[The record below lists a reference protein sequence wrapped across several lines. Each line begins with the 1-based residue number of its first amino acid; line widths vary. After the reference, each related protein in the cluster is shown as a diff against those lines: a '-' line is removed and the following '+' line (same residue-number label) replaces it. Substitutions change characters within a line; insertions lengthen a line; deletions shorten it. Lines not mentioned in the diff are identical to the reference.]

1 MGARGPMVA
10 FGAGSLVY
18 IAALVLGSQRPVRY
32 QRESDLFDLSDI
44 LFVTAVYAFLV
55 MGFIISSRRAGHRMG
70 TIFSLAGLLGLI
82 TYTLY
87 EYAVS
92 AVFGSNDLPLA
103 GEAAW
108 MSMWTWTTMMVGII
122 VVLLTYPTGALLS
135 RRWAAPLVIGLG
147 GVACALV
154 GSSALWPDRS
164 RLATILIES
173 DSSTDLPNV
182 PAAAQV
188 LLDLAFPLVACGLIL
203 SAASVVVRFRRS
215 RGEERQ
221 QMKALLFA
229 VGLLV
234 FGLLLD
240 TVVDGLLGLSST
252 IFEILGPLSILAI
265 PIAAGVAILR
275 YGLYEIDVVINRA
288 LVYAVLSAIL
298 VLFYLGI
305 VFLLQALLTGVTRD
319 SDLAVAA
326 STLAVAAMFRP
337 LRVAIQ
343 RFIDRRFYRRKYD
356 AQRTLDR
363 FSSRLR
369 EDIDLDRLASDL
381 AEVVRETMQPSHVS
395 VWLRASSLRGTR

>member
-1 MGARGPMVA
+1 MSSRVGSMFA
-10 FGAGSLVY
+10 FGAGSLIYV
-18 IAALVLGSQRPVRY
+18 AALVLGSVRPLRY
-32 QRESDLFDLSDI
+32 QRESDRFDLSDI

-55 MGFIISSRRAGHRMG
+55 MGFIIATRRPGHRMASA
-70 TIFSLAGLLGLI
+70 FSLAGILGLI

-92 AVFGSNDLPLA
+92 AVFGPTPLPLA
-103 GEAAW
+103 DEVAW
-108 MSMWTWTTMMVGII
+108 MLTWTWTTMVVGII
-122 VVLLTYPTGALLS
+122 LVLLTYPTGALLS
-135 RRWAAPLVIGLG
+135 RRWAAPLIIGLA
-147 GVACALV
+147 GVA
-154 GSSALWPDRS
+154 SALGGSTAFWSDRS
-164 RLATILIES
+164 RLATMLIQS
-173 DSSTDLPNV
+173 DSATDLPNV
-182 PAAAQV
+182 PAAAQL

-221 QMKALLFA
+221 QMKTLVFA
-229 VGLLV
+229 VALLV

-240 TVVDGLLGLSST
+240 AVVDELLGLPST
-252 IFEILGPLSILAI
+252 VFEILGPLSILAI

-288 LVYAVLSAIL
+288 LVYGVLSAIL

-305 VFLLQALLTGVTRD
+305 VFLLQELLTGVTRD

-343 RFIDRRFYRRKYD
+343 AFIDRRFYRRKYD
-356 AQRTLDR
+356 AQRTLER

-369 EDIDLDRLASDL
+369 EDLDLDRLASDL
-381 AEVVRETMQPSHVS
+381 AQVVHETMQPTYVS
-395 VWLRASSLRGTR
+395 VWLRGARP